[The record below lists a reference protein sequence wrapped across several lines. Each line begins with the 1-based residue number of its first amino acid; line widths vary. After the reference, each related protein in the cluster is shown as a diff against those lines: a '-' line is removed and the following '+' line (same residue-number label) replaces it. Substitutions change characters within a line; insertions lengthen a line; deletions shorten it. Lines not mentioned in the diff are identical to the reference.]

1 MELSHI
7 FSVIISIIGIFL
19 LGMTYTYIDK
29 LEKTGCECARHP
41 YRNFIKGYTLFAII
55 YIALMFMIP
64 VSMAV
69 KMGGKSAALLYM
81 VANLLFVVVSI
92 VFFICSIIYIRYL
105 MKEKCKCSEDIR
117 REVLYIWS
125 ILEVVYLALVAILP
139 ILVFLVAGIVG
150 LGAGAIELVGSKES
164 LVKDSVINPLKSAKR
179 IPKAVRDIP
188 KSFKKFKK

>member
-1 MELSHI
+1 
-7 FSVIISIIGIFL
+7 
-19 LGMTYTYIDK
+19 MTYTYIDK